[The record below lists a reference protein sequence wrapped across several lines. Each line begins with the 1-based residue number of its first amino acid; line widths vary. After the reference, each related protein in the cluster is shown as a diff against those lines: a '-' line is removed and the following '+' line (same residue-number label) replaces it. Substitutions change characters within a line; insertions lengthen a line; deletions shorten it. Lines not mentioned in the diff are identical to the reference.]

1 MKSIFTLLIA
11 LLPFLTIAQNIS
23 SIVPSSGNNG
33 ETLNVTI
40 TGVNTNFSQASSAL
54 NFNFG
59 NIYISANGVNSYTVV
74 NSTTINA
81 NITIPANTYIGDYNI
96 YYSNDIT
103 NEYFSVTDGFYVNG
117 IIPPTITSVTPLAGV
132 NGQTLDVTITGA
144 NTNFTPGS
152 TTLHFGFGQ
161 ASETVNYYNFTSNT
175 QFSANITIPQNTYT
189 DSYYVQITSP
199 IAGYLYGPNDFEVTG
214 ITPPN
219 LVSISPP
226 SALSGQTLNVTITGE
241 NTNFSQVNNNVY
253 FNISQ
258 SSGTVNVNSIE
269 VINDFEMEVNVSAN
283 SILGT
288 SIFDVATYN
297 SIDGY
302 QTLNDAFSVYNDGVT
317 NIYSV
322 EPQFADAGTTLDIT
336 IIGTNTNF
344 VQGLTTVEFYFDS
357 NIVLALTNGDATV
370 NSITVINSEMLIA
383 NITVPTVIDG
393 TGFDVIVASP
403 SDGPITVMETF
414 TVTVPSIENTINT
427 ALNVYP
433 IPTLDRLSVEKEN
446 SLNGLGQITITDIEG
461 KTVIVLVSSN
471 NKENIDVSSLES
483 GLYILEIT
491 DSNGN
496 STSSKFIKE

>member
-1 MKSIFTLLIA
+1 
-11 LLPFLTIAQNIS
+11 
-23 SIVPSSGNNG
+23 
-33 ETLNVTI
+33 
-40 TGVNTNFSQASSAL
+40 
-54 NFNFG
+54 
-59 NIYISANGVNSYTVV
+59 
-74 NSTTINA
+74 
-81 NITIPANTYIGDYNI
+81 
-96 YYSNDIT
+96 
-103 NEYFSVTDGFYVNG
+103 
-117 IIPPTITSVTPLAGV
+117 
-132 NGQTLDVTITGA
+132 
-144 NTNFTPGS
+144 
-152 TTLHFGFGQ
+152 
-161 ASETVNYYNFTSNT
+161 
-175 QFSANITIPQNTYT
+175 
-189 DSYYVQITSP
+189 
-199 IAGYLYGPNDFEVTG
+199 
-214 ITPPN
+214 
-219 LVSISPP
+219 
-226 SALSGQTLNVTITGE
+226 
-241 NTNFSQVNNNVY
+241 
-253 FNISQ
+253 
-258 SSGTVNVNSIE
+258 
-269 VINDFEMEVNVSAN
+269 MEVNVSAN

-322 EPQFADAGTTLDIT
+322 EPQFADAGTTLDLT
-336 IIGTNTNF
+336 ILGTNTNF